1 MAERQSDY
9 CNPLAHAAEG
19 YLGYCYG
26 RAHKNGKVLQLKM
39 HSSSE
44 WT

>member
-26 RAHKNGKVLQLKM
+26 RAHKNGTFS
-39 HSSSE
+39 HSFHLYRGI
-44 WT
+44 